1 MEGVAHTFGTQSHK
15 EIHFSLDH
23 IVNSK
28 NRAREEIRGVLVHEV
43 VHCYQYNALDTCP
56 GGLIEGI
63 AGTHR
68 IYSTFQHHDTQL
80 STPYLTD
87 FVRLHEG
94 LEPPHWKRVHTGEWD
109 AGYQTTA
116 YFLDW
121 IELRYG
127 EGTIRELNECMKER
141 KYHRRVF
148 KELTGRPVRK
158 LWKIYCTQLAAT
170 EVPGKPAFKA
180 VVDGETKHGG
190 GGDPRHLI
198 GEDSDSTAVEG
209 DTRRLV
215 GEDSDNPAV
224 DENTKSEGEGDNW
237 LVIDKQPDL

>member
-23 IVNSK
+23 IVNCK
-28 NRAREEIRGVLVHEV
+28 KRAREEIMGVLVHEV

-56 GGLIEGI
+56 GGLVEGI
-63 AGTHR
+63 A
-68 IYSTFQHHDTQL
+68 
-80 STPYLTD
+80 D

-94 LEPPHWKRVHTGEWD
+94 LEPPHWKRAHTGEWD

-116 YFLDW
+116 YFFDW

-127 EGTIRELNECMKER
+127 EGTIRELNEWMKER

-158 LWKIYCTQLAAT
+158 LWKIYCAQLAAT
-170 EVPGKPAFKA
+170 EIPGKPAL
-180 VVDGETKHGG
+180 KHGVD
-190 GGDPRHLI
+190 GDPRHLV
-198 GEDSDSTAVEG
+198 GEDSDNTVV
-209 DTRRLV
+209 RRLV
-215 GEDSDNPAV
+215 GEDSDNPT
-224 DENTKSEGEGDNW
+224 ENTKSEGEGDNW
-237 LVIDKQPDL
+237 LVIDIQPDL

>member
-1 MEGVAHTFGTQSHK
+1 M
-15 EIHFSLDH
+15 
-23 IVNSK
+23 
-28 NRAREEIRGVLVHEV
+28 
-43 VHCYQYNALDTCP
+43 
-56 GGLIEGI
+56 
-63 AGTHR
+63 
-68 IYSTFQHHDTQL
+68 
-80 STPYLTD
+80 
-87 FVRLHEG
+87 HEG

-158 LWKIYCTQLAAT
+158 LWKIYCTQLTAT
-170 EVPGKPAFKA
+170 EVPGKPALKA
-180 VVDGETKHGG
+180 KVGGETER
-190 GGDPRHLI
+190 GDPRHLV
-198 GEDSDSTAVEG
+198 GEDSDNTAVEGDTRRLVGEDSDNTAVGG

>member
-1 MEGVAHTFGTQSHK
+1 M
-15 EIHFSLDH
+15 I
-23 IVNSK
+23 
-28 NRAREEIRGVLVHEV
+28 
-43 VHCYQYNALDTCP
+43 
-56 GGLIEGI
+56 LI
-63 AGTHR
+63 
-68 IYSTFQHHDTQL
+68 F
-80 STPYLTD
+80 TD

-94 LEPPHWKRVHTGEWD
+94 LEPPHWKRVHAGEWD

-121 IELRYG
+121 IEIRYG
-127 EGTIRELNECMKER
+127 EGTIRELNEWMKER

-180 VVDGETKHGG
+180 MVDGEIEH
-190 GGDPRHLI
+190 GDPRHLV
-198 GEDSDSTAVEG
+198 GEDSDNTAVEG

-215 GEDSDNPAV
+215 GEDSDNPTV
-224 DENTKSEGEGDNW
+224 DENTKSEDNW
-237 LVIDKQPDL
+237 LVIDKQPNL